1 MKKTLLL
8 TLWLTL
14 SPAAFFDVS
23 RAAEIRG
30 IGNKRLD
37 VSGGVSAKADG
48 TPIILWQCLGAE
60 NQKWIVQ

>member
-1 MKKTLLL
+1 
-8 TLWLTL
+8 
-14 SPAAFFDVS
+14 
-23 RAAEIRG
+23 
-30 IGNKRLD
+30 